1 MILNHCKTIRSVSIS
16 NQLPTPLL
24 PRNVPSTVN
33 IPQAQSLA
41 EVFP

>member
-1 MILNHCKTIRSVSIS
+1 MCEQAVVLLMGSIS

-24 PRNVPSTVN
+24 PWNVPSTVN
-33 IPQAQSLA
+33 IPQAQILA